1 MTPTIAAFAQ
11 RARKGRG
18 GILTLVFARFVV
30 LAASTLLTVQAQA
43 QPLSSQGS
51 TGLGLVPTAQVQR
64 PGAFTFD
71 YSNAMPG
78 APDPRGYNFL
88 LGMGLTDWLEVNMR
102 LATNTVQCD
111 FYSEV
116 CPGPQ
121 IRDLSGSFK
130 MQLPLPLLRRWGMSA
145 AVGAVDVGGA
155 ASFFT
160 SHYAV
165 ITRTWADA
173 ELSLGMAKGETP
185 TSPLDGPM
193 AAFTIHPW
201 KHLTLSLQQVH
212 GLRTAHALVSMP
224 IPGTQMSAHVVGTRV
239 LSETSRSP
247 THAPQWAQV
256 GLTMPVGGRLGERS
270 HATRDE
276 VETTRKVRSLS
287 LAEVP
292 AALARQGVGSAVQRR
307 LADGSL
313 AVAIDNTHFPLDVL
327 DALGVA
333 LGVLAGLPAA
343 EVPSV
348 LVELSQRGM
357 PVLQASAPVPC
368 LRTWLEGGDPC
379 GELDLAALTH
389 RAPLLAKA
397 VPRPWWHLTGRPEL
411 VLTPLVTS
419 TIGTEVGAFDADF
432 GVNANLIVPLWKG
445 ATFDYAY
452 NFQLDQPTRAFRA
465 GGLFADSRLLEGK
478 IRHMVHQVVEV
489 PLLNTYLR
497 ASVGT
502 GFAVFKGRHLESLTT
517 SPDGRHRLTLS
528 RGNFFGPYE
537 LDPLF
542 KLPLLDIPRNR
553 RYQLARYRYAWDER
567 ARVSTEVTHGKFFN
581 GDVGTA
587 VLTRFTHGDASYAAY
602 FRRSK
607 MPDRDRPVSFAGF
620 QFSIPLTPR
629 RSVGPSAFAL
639 RGTTDFQYS
648 IESKVGERDNLIT
661 RSYGEVPLFGEHLAR
676 LLNRDR
682 NGQPYFEATRWRIR
696 DAFITLT
703 RD

>member
-1 MTPTIAAFAQ
+1 MN
-11 RARKGRG
+11 R
-18 GILTLVFARFVV
+18 ILWA
-30 LAASTLLTVQAQA
+30 LALCTATAAQA
-43 QPLSSQGS
+43 QPLTSQGP
-51 TGLGLVPTAQVQR
+51 TGVGLVPTAQVQR

-78 APDPRGYNFL
+78 APDPKGHNFL
-88 LGMGLTDWLEVNMR
+88 FGMGLTEWLEVNMR

-111 FYSEV
+111 FYSEF

-130 MQLPLPLLRRWGMSA
+130 MQVPLPTPRTWGLSA

-165 ITRTWADA
+165 VTRSWADA
-173 ELSLGMAKGETP
+173 ELSLGFARGQTP

-201 KHLTLSLQQVH
+201 KPLTLSLQQVH
-212 GLRTAHALVSMP
+212 GLRTAHALVSAP
-224 IPGTQMSAHVVGTRV
+224 IPGTPMSAYVGGTRV
-239 LSETSRSP
+239 LSDTNRSP
-247 THAPQWAQV
+247 THTTQWAQV
-256 GLTMPVGGRLGERS
+256 GLTMPLGGRVGERS
-270 HATRDE
+270 HSARDDDE
-276 VETTRKVRSLS
+276 AKRRVRSLS
-287 LAEVP
+287 LAEVSD
-292 AALARQGVGSAVQRR
+292 ALSRQRLGSAVQRR

-313 AVAIDNTHFPLDVL
+313 AVAIDNTHYPLEVL

-333 LGVLAGLPAA
+333 LGVLAGLPSA

-348 LVELSQRGM
+348 VVELSQRGV
-357 PVLQASAPVPC
+357 PLVQARAPVPC
-368 LRTWLEGGDPC
+368 LKAWLEGGEPC
-379 GELDLAALTH
+379 GELELAALTH
-389 RAPLLAKA
+389 RAPLLAQA
-397 VPRPWWHLTGRPEL
+397 APRPWWHLAGRPEL
-411 VLTPLVTS
+411 VLTPLISS

-452 NFQLDQPTRAFRA
+452 NFQLEQPTRAFRK

-478 IRHMVHQVVEV
+478 VRHMMHQVVEV
-489 PLLNTYLR
+489 PALNTYLR

-502 GFAVFKGRHLESLTT
+502 GFAVFEGRHFESLTT
-517 SPDGRHRLTLS
+517 SPNGRHRLALS
-528 RGNFFGPYE
+528 RGSFYGPYE

-542 KLPLLDIPRNR
+542 KLPLLDIPRDR
-553 RYQLARYRYAWDER
+553 QYRLARYRYAWDER
-567 ARVSTEVTHGKFFN
+567 SRVTTEVTHGKFFN
-581 GDVGTA
+581 GDQGTL

-602 FRRSK
+602 FRRSQ

-620 QFSIPLTPR
+620 QFSVALASR
-629 RSVGPSAFAL
+629 RSVGPSAFTI

-682 NGQPYFEATRWRIR
+682 NGQPYFDSTRWRIR
-696 DAFITLT
+696 DAFVSLT